1 MTRRKHYKTSVRRI
15 KTLHTSLQR
24 NDKYSI
30 CLWHTLYVII
40 GLYVNED
47 LTTAR
52 VKIHAVCRQS
62 RFMGLPRHQSRSYRI
77 NANRSSFNS
86 YL

>member
-40 GLYVNED
+40 GLYLNED
-47 LTTAR
+47 LTIQLLELKYMQYVDSRASWVCHVTNR
-52 VKIHAVCRQS
+52 VHIA
-62 RFMGLPRHQSRSYRI
+62 
-77 NANRSSFNS
+77 
-86 YL
+86 